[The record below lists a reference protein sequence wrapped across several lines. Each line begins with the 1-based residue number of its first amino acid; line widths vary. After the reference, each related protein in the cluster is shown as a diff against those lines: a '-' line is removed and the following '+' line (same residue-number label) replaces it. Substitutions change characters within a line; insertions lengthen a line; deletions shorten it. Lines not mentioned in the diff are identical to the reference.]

1 LLAGSGNQVRHIR
14 LENAR
19 PLDRPEAKALMNA
32 AVAWAGDPYDA
43 QPASATLVAERV
55 VPS

>member
-19 PLDRPEAKALMNA
+19 ALDRPEA
-32 AVAWAGDPYDA
+32 
-43 QPASATLVAERV
+43 PARTIVRAISSNRR
-55 VPS
+55 PRR